1 MLGMCEVLGAPSPE
15 ETVEQGG
22 KKRKE
27 EKRKEEKRKEG
38 KRRGKGRKK
47 ERRKDQSSDVENS
60 SFQTLFISWERF
72 YFCCGTGI
80 TLHPCMKHNF

>member
-15 ETVEQGG
+15 ERVEQGG
-22 KKRKE
+22 EKRKE
-27 EKRKEEKRKEG
+27 EKRKEE